1 MTSKLRAKAKPG
13 AKKVVAAKV
22 AGRSSLSKVQRMKK
36 LRFTGKVRS
45 GSTTAKF
52 NKRLKLKHA

>member
-22 AGRSSLSKVQRMKK
+22 KAGSLSKVQRMKK